1 MPTIF
6 EQRVPTRPGTVND
19 PQKNRRPI
27 KTRQAGWAQRSA
39 AALASRGV
47 SPNAI
52 SLASI
57 LFAIGG
63 ALAIL
68 FVPTTTGYI
77 VGALSVQLRLICN
90 LLDGLVAVEGGRGTP
105 SGPLFNEIP
114 DRIADSVLLVA
125 LGYAA
130 GEAWIGWLAALVAAL
145 TAYIRT
151 LGGALGQEQDF
162 RGPMS
167 KSQRMFVM
175 TVALLAAAVELPVAG
190 SRHALL
196 VGIILITAGSLAT
209 CLNRTVAIARRL
221 RTR

>member
-1 MPTIF
+1 M
-6 EQRVPTRPGTVND
+6 
-19 PQKNRRPI
+19 
-27 KTRQAGWAQRSA
+27 
-39 AALASRGV
+39 ALAAWGM

-52 SLASI
+52 SLVSI

-68 FVPTTTGYI
+68 FVPTSLGY
-77 VGALSVQLRLICN
+77 VAGAIAVQLRLICN
-90 LLDGLVAVEGGRGTP
+90 LLDGLVAVEGGRGTS

-114 DRIADSVLLVA
+114 DRVADSVLLVA

-130 GEAWIGWLAALVAAL
+130 GEPWIGWLAALVAAV

-162 RGPMS
+162 RGPLS

-175 TVALLAAAVELPVAG
+175 TVALLAAAVELPLVG
-190 SRHALL
+190 TRHALL
-196 VGIILITAGSLAT
+196 AGGVLIVVGSVVT
-209 CLNRTVAIARRL
+209 CINRTVALARRL
-221 RTR
+221 RAR